1 MVLQAVAVAVAVQV
15 VDNHRAK
22 AKVMAV
28 LVVQA
33 EDLVVQVAVLV
44 VQVVHQ
50 LQPLNQAL
58 VQVAVA
64 VKDGQPLEALATI
77 HLPT

>member
-1 MVLQAVAVAVAVQV
+1 VAVAVAVQV
-15 VDNHRAK
+15 VDNHRD
-22 AKVMAV
+22 KVKVVAV

-44 VQVVHQ
+44 VQAVPQ
-50 LQPLNQAL
+50 LQSLNQAL

-64 VKDGQPLEALATI
+64 VKDGQALEALAEI
-77 HLPT
+77 HLAL